1 MEATKLHKN
10 AYTYQLEG
18 LGLLASGSSS
28 FRQSQACS
36 APCQHGEGEE
46 AERVI
51 ANAFNTVEKQILGGD
66 AA

>member
-1 MEATKLHKN
+1 MLKHTNSRAWGCSLRVHRHSGNPNHAQLHVS
-10 AYTYQLEG
+10 TVI
-18 LGLLASGSSS
+18 
-28 FRQSQACS
+28 
-36 APCQHGEGEE
+36 EGEE